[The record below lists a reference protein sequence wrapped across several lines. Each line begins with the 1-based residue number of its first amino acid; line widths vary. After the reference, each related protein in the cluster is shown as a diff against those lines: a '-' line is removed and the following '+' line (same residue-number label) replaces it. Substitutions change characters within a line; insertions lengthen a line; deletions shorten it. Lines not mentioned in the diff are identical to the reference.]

1 MTMWGLE
8 FDLVLRCPLLVSAS
22 IVRQCIN
29 VTVVTRVQVA
39 ASGYVLEEFALHAP
53 LLVRATV
60 VGKCV
65 DCAIPVR
72 VENATGRGV
81 GQIERVAFAVYV
93 PLLVRAT
100 VVRTCVDCAI
110 PV

>member
-93 PLLVRAT
+93 PLLVHAT
-100 VVRTCVDCAI
+100 VVRTSEDCAI
-110 PV
+110 PL